1 MENPSYSDKWIV
13 DKVLSGNTQAFAT
26 IVRNTERLVI
36 QIIRKMSP
44 TEDEQKDL
52 VQDVYLKAFQS
63 LNTFKYQSKLSTWI
77 GTIAYNTCLNHLQK
91 KRIPISEG
99 LEDQVQVSSESLEN
113 TLLNQEAH
121 VILNQFID
129 QLPPLY
135 RTLIS
140 LYHIEELSLKEISQI
155 THLPEGTIKNYLF
168 RARKILKDQLEKYYK
183 VNRHEQ

>member
-91 KRIPISEG
+91 REFPSAK
-99 LEDQVQVSSESLEN
+99 
-113 TLLNQEAH
+113 A
-121 VILNQFID
+121 
-129 QLPPLY
+129 
-135 RTLIS
+135 
-140 LYHIEELSLKEISQI
+140 
-155 THLPEGTIKNYLF
+155 
-168 RARKILKDQLEKYYK
+168 
-183 VNRHEQ
+183 

>member
-13 DKVLSGNTQAFAT
+13 DKVLSGNTQAFA
-26 IVRNTERLVI
+26 IIIRNTERLVI
-36 QIIRKMSP
+36 QIIKKMTP
-44 TEDEQKDL
+44 AEEDLKDL

-63 LNTFKYQSKLSTWI
+63 LSAFRHQSKLSTWI

-91 KRIPISEG
+91 KRIPLSDA
-99 LEDQVQVSSESLEN
+99 LEDQIQVSSESLED
-113 TLLNQEAH
+113 TFLNQEAH

-129 QLPPLY
+129 RLSPLY

-155 THLPEGTIKNYLF
+155 TRLPEGTIKNYLF
-168 RARKILKDQLEKYYK
+168 RARKILKDQMEKFYK
-183 VNRHEQ
+183 VNRYEQ